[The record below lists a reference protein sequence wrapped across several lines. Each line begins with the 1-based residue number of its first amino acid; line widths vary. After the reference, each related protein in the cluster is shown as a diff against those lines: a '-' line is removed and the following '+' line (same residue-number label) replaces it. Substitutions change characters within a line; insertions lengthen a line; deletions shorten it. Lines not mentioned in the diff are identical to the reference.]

1 VNTPADRQPFIQE
14 SYFHADPDEWGV
26 PRTSMDRIQAEGEWD
41 VEGAAACRDVQ
52 MLGATFTVPKSRL
65 RVVNADISGG
75 AIGGA
80 ASPDPGH
87 AARLARKDS
96 QRSVSDGA
104 VARQESLRRRQAGMG
119 PSRGATMAKQQ
130 PVEHYDGKDWGDRSS
145 VDSGLGA
152 SERTGMMGRQGAG
165 RISPFDDAGVAGG
178 GGGGGGGRAGSSAAK
193 GMMGLFGKK
202 MI

>member
-1 VNTPADRQPFIQE
+1 
-14 SYFHADPDEWGV
+14 
-26 PRTSMDRIQAEGEWD
+26 MDRIQAEGEWD

-65 RVVNADISGG
+65 RVVNADVSGG

-80 ASPDPGH
+80 ASPDP
-87 AARLARKDS
+87 AQLARKDS

-104 VARQESLRRRQAGMG
+104 IARQESLRRRQAGMG
-119 PSRGATMAKQQ
+119 PSRGAAMAKQQ

-145 VDSGLGA
+145 VDSGLGD
-152 SERTGMMGRQGAG
+152 SERMGMLGRQGAG
-165 RISPFDDAGVAGG
+165 RISPFDDAGVVGG
-178 GGGGGGGRAGSSAAK
+178 GGGSGGGSSAAK

-202 MI
+202 MV